1 MNLKDNGKIQV
12 EIKTRTIRQVTEMA
26 KIMLSDGTLYK
37 DHPMTVLINEIIDSA
52 TNKLK
57 QIADRKN

>member
-1 MNLKDNGKIQV
+1 MNQKDNGKIQV
-12 EIKTRTIRQVTEMA
+12 EIKTSTIRQVTEMA
-26 KIMLSDGTLYK
+26 KIMLNDGILYE

-57 QIADRKN
+57 IIADRKH